1 MDKENQ
7 TSKICRAC
15 GHEREYDTYHR
26 LYVACKKCA
35 SIRCAK
41 YYQTNREKILERSR
55 LYREN
60 NEDRY
65 KRNRKTIDTHRR
77 YTDSLQSDYYV
88 NSNDENYSFNFII
101 IFILLYVYLCICI
114 YEYNL

>member
-7 TSKICRAC
+7 ISKICRAC
-15 GHEREYDTYHR
+15 SPEREYDTYHQ

-41 YYQTNREKILERSR
+41 NYQKKREKILERSR

-60 NEDRY
+60 NKDIY
-65 KRNRKTIDTHRR
+65 KRNRKTIDTH
-77 YTDSLQSDYYV
+77 TEDIQNL
-88 NSNDENYSFNFII
+88 YSQINM
-101 IFILLYVYLCICI
+101 LTEMMKTTVSVS
-114 YEYNL
+114 